1 MVPRV
6 WAPAATVAAL
16 LVPWGCAPPREPAA
30 PGVLN
35 ITEEQSSSFIRNF
48 NPLQFAGDVRWPA
61 RHAMYEP
68 LLIYNPLTGAYVPW
82 LADHYEWSADRL
94 QLRFSVRPGVRW
106 SDGTPFRARDVVFT
120 LRLLKHHEEL
130 DAHALW
136 RHLADVRAPDDQTVE
151 MELKRRHVPVLESIA
166 EQPIVPEHI
175 WSAVPDPTAF
185 ANEEPVATGPFT
197 RVTSFRNQVYEVE
210 RNPLYWQAGLPRV
223 KTLRFRAYPANEQT
237 MLALMGDEL
246 DWAGEFVPAIERIY
260 ARRSPNHRYWFPLID
275 TTVFLYANTARKPL
289 DDLRVRKALSLAID
303 RELVAKVAMH
313 GWTRPSDATGLS
325 DAYARFRDGEAVSKG
340 DWVAFDA
347 PRAERLLDEA
357 GLRRGS
363 DGWRRAPD
371 GNPLGL
377 TVQTP
382 AGYSDWVAAAQ
393 IIVRG
398 LRHVGVDAV
407 VRTSDYQAWFEQ
419 LGSGDFTLSV
429 GWSEASA
436 TPYGFYHALMSSE
449 SVRPLGESAPENWH
463 RFGLPAAD
471 VLLRQLE
478 ETTDPAEEKRLT
490 ARLQHLFVEH
500 APAIPLFPGP
510 LWGEFNSSRFTG
522 FPDASDPYAPLSPSV
537 EPQSLLV
544 LTRLAPR

>member
-1 MVPRV
+1 MVLWPRFPV
-6 WAPAATVAAL
+6 VLGAL
-16 LVPWGCAPPREPAA
+16 LAQTGCTAPREARD
-30 PGVLN
+30 PGVLT
-35 ITEEQSSSFIRNF
+35 ITEEQSASFVRNF

-68 LLIYNPLTGAYVPW
+68 LIIYNPMTGSYVPW
-82 LADHYEWSADRL
+82 LATEFAWREDGL
-94 QLRFSVRPGVRW
+94 QLRFTLRQDVRW
-106 SDGTPFRARDVVFT
+106 SDGAAFRAQDVVFT

-136 RHLADVRAPDDQTVE
+136 RYLADVRAPDDHTVE
-151 MELKRRHVPVLESIA
+151 IELKRRHVPVLESIA
-166 EQPIVPEHI
+166 EQPIVPEHV
-175 WSAVPDPTAF
+175 WEAVPDPTAF

-197 RVTSFRNQVYEVE
+197 RVTTFRNQVYEVE
-210 RNPLYWQAGLPRV
+210 RNPLYWQAGRPRV
-223 KTLRFRAYPANEQT
+223 KTLRFRAYPSNEQT
-237 MLALMGDEL
+237 LLALLGNDL
-246 DWAGEFVPAIERIY
+246 DWAGEFIPAIERIY
-260 ARRSPNHRYWFPLID
+260 ARRNPHHRYWFPLID
-275 TTVFLYANTARKPL
+275 TTVFLYANTARKPF
-289 DDLRVRKALSLAID
+289 DDVRVRKALSLAID

-325 DAYARFRDGEAVSKG
+325 DAYARFRDPVAVAQG
-340 DWVAFDA
+340 DWVVHDPA
-347 PRAERLLDEA
+347 RAARLLDEA
-357 GLRRGS
+357 GLRRGP

-371 GNPLGL
+371 GAAVSF

-398 LRHVGVDAV
+398 LRQAGIDAV
-407 VRTSDYQAWFEQ
+407 IRTTDYQAWFEQ
-419 LGSGDFTLSV
+419 LGSGDFTLSM

-436 TPYGFYHALMSSE
+436 TPYGFYHALMSTV
-449 SVRPLGESAPENWH
+449 SVRPIGESAPENWH

-471 VLLRQLE
+471 TLLRQLE
-478 ETTDPAEEKRLT
+478 ETTDPVEEKRLT
-490 ARLQHLFVEH
+490 AALQRLFVEH

-510 LWGEFNSSRFTG
+510 LWGEFNSARFTG
-522 FPDASDPYAPLSPSV
+522 FPDASDPYAPLSPHV